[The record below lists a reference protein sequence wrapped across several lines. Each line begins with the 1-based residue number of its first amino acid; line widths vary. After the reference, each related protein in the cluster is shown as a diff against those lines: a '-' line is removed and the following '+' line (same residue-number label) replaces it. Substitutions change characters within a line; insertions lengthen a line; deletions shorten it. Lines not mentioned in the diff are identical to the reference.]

1 MTPMTQREKELTSK
15 NVLAACKDIT
25 KLNKRGYDFL
35 YLASGFIAHYNLQG
49 FIAYYSE
56 HSLQADIERNARQN
70 QWHNFRQ
77 GERDADYYHAKRDCY
92 NMILGGLVAR
102 DVINTQNARL
112 IKSAQAMGKLQFI
125 HVG

>member
-1 MTPMTQREKELTSK
+1 MTPLTLRQKQLITK

-25 KLNKRGYDFL
+25 KLNKTGYNFL

-56 HSLQADIERNARQN
+56 HSLEADIDRNARFN

-77 GERDADYYHAKRDCY
+77 GERDADYYHSKRDAY

-102 DVINTQNARL
+102 DAL
-112 IKSAQAMGKLQFI
+112 
-125 HVG
+125 VGA

>member
-25 KLNKRGYDFL
+25 KLNKRGYNFL
-35 YLASGFIAHYNLQG
+35 YLASGFIAHYDING

-56 HSLQADIERNARQN
+56 HSLQQDIERNAKAN
-70 QWHNFRQ
+70 QWNNFRK

-102 DVINTQNARL
+102 QAFDEHFNNPVEFMRKHFTVIH
-112 IKSAQAMGKLQFI
+112 IG
-125 HVG
+125 

>member
-15 NVLAACKDIT
+15 NILAACKDIT
-25 KLNKRGYDFL
+25 KLNKRGYDFINM
-35 YLASGFIAHYNLQG
+35 ASGFIAHYNLGG

-56 HSLQADIERNARQN
+56 HSLQADIERNAKAN
-70 QWHNFRQ
+70 QWNNFRQ

-102 DVINTQNARL
+102 DEMD
-112 IKSAQAMGKLQFI
+112 AQKFMRDHFQII
-125 HVG
+125 HIA